1 MTLLGTFVDVTTV
14 GSIAAQ
20 GTATFAHGLPSSP
33 DFCIPM
39 HVHTAS
45 AATVAAFAFT
55 FDATNV
61 TVANI
66 GTGASTSGSKVVS
79 IYAHSVIR

>member
-1 MTLLGTFVDVTTV
+1 MTLLGTYIDVTTV

-20 GTATFAHGLPSSP
+20 GTTTFAHGLPAAPS
-33 DFCIPM
+33 FCIPL

-45 AATVAAFAFT
+45 AATLAAFAFT

-79 IYAHSVIR
+79 IYAHSIIR